1 MKCNKLLPV
10 LPLIIG
16 CGLLAGIVFIAFA
29 ASNQPDD
36 WLTKYQKQLEKEALD
51 LAYQFA
57 DFRKSV
63 QPVEIDVIEERF
75 IESGVP
81 ILDTQDGCP
90 SYLAN
95 SQCVYSFWEKV
106 QSQQKADLR
115 YLSIHKKG
123 GIIYTALHNEGGIGT
138 YVCVIV
144 EWDSGNRPYVSMWET
159 HTIQDWELT
168 EHGNFYFRIRPAND
182 KHYIDYCLLRLV
194 PPDPDMCKLTNKYI
208 RLIGYYSVNIFLCDW
223 DEQNYGELSFN
234 DLLEYLYVMDNHC
247 SLQYEDYACLAGKE
261 SVLIPASV
269 FEKTILSHFRIS
281 KDLLRIKCHYNAEKD
296 AYPWRPFYTNDA
308 IQYWFPFVDSEVINK
323 RENADG
329 TFTLTVNVSSADL
342 KADTV
347 FIHEVSIRPTENN
360 GFQYVSNRIIY
371 RTEYGIPNKNPRSYY
386 QNTL

>member
-1 MKCNKLLPV
+1 
-10 LPLIIG
+10 
-16 CGLLAGIVFIAFA
+16 
-29 ASNQPDD
+29 
-36 WLTKYQKQLEKEALD
+36 
-51 LAYQFA
+51 
-57 DFRKSV
+57 
-63 QPVEIDVIEERF
+63 
-75 IESGVP
+75 
-81 ILDTQDGCP
+81 
-90 SYLAN
+90 
-95 SQCVYSFWEKV
+95 
-106 QSQQKADLR
+106 
-115 YLSIHKKG
+115 
-123 GIIYTALHNEGGIGT
+123 
-138 YVCVIV
+138 
-144 EWDSGNRPYVSMWET
+144 MWET

-371 RTEYGIPNKNPRSYY
+371 RTEYGIPNTNPRSYY